1 MPEVSSVR
9 PVRAKHLL
17 ALTGLLIAITALVF
31 GFIVGLGLVLTIDG
45 ETLIQWLVFGFFAHS
60 LLAILILL
68 KARSSLGVSYSELG
82 LSKPSWR
89 LFHVLWQI
97 PLILA
102 LSITVQIVV
111 VNPLNNSTEPRS
123 NSVKELFA
131 LSPSAALI
139 VLAFLSVGI
148 LTPVWEELFFRGF
161 LWSWLSSKF
170 WVGLAIFFNGV
181 AFALVHGMIVLIP
194 YYLVLGMGLAWLR
207 HFHRNIWGSLALHAA
222 LNTVLCLLALSG
234 LSN

>member
-1 MPEVSSVR
+1 MPEVSSAK

-17 ALTGLLIAITALVF
+17 ALTGLLIAITVLVF
-31 GFIVGLGLVLTIDG
+31 GAIVGFGLIFKIDG
-45 ETLIQWLVFGFFAHS
+45 EALIQWLVFGFFAHS

-68 KARSSLGVSYSELG
+68 KARSRLGVSYSELG

-111 VNPLNNSTEPRS
+111 VNLLNNSTEPRS

-170 WVGLAIFFNGV
+170 WVGLAILFNGA